1 MKAKKHTLLKA
12 LAATLILEGTI
23 CKMEKAKNTKD
34 FDKALSD
41 FFEVIEL
48 NKKTLV
54 SDKFIQMCINNL
66 EIWKARYENKEVSV
80 QRFLLYLERNVC
92 SMQYILAKEFEVFAV
107 MRKEVIANLLANK
120 CDCDFLDFE
129 KTLQPL

>member
-23 CKMEKAKNTKD
+23 CKIEKAKNTKY

-54 SDKFIQMCINNL
+54 FNKFIQMCINNL
-66 EIWKARYENKEVSV
+66 EIWKARYENNEVSV

-92 SMQYILAKEFEVFAV
+92 SMQYILD
-107 MRKEVIANLLANK
+107 RKSVV
-120 CDCDFLDFE
+120 
-129 KTLQPL
+129 